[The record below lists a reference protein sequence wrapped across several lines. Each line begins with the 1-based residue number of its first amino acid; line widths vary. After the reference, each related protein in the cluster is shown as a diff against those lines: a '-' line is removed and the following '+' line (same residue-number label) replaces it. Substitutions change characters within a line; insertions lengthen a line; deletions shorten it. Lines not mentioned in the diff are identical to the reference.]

1 MPADLRNQKQMII
14 EDLKFLI
21 AELEQNPQVSPW
33 VINLALRSVK
43 HKVALWGAQTNAQ
56 KIELERLIQLSPPL
70 SESQTL

>member
-43 HKVALWGAQTNAQ
+43 HKVALWGH
-56 KIELERLIQLSPPL
+56 RLMPKKSN
-70 SESQTL
+70 SND